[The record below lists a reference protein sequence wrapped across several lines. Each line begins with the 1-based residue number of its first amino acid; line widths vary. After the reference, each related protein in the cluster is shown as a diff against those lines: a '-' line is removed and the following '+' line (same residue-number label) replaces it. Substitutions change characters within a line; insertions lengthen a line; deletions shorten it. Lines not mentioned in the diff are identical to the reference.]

1 MVRRPVYPYGDIGGR
16 YLKHLKEKVRETVSF
31 LTSKTDRPPKTG
43 VITGTGL
50 SDAVGPLDDALTLVT
65 VISRIF
71 LSQPLSV
78 IPVD

>member
-1 MVRRPVYPYGDIGGR
+1 MPIDGSPFPVYPYGDIGGR

-50 SDAVGPLDDALTLVT
+50 SDAVGPLDDALILGL
-65 VISRIF
+65 R
-71 LSQPLSV
+71 
-78 IPVD
+78 